1 MYTDD
6 AVLEAIGSLKSD
18 LINLKVDPGNV
29 EFLQSIKSQLN
40 TIFSD
45 SSCTEVIYTNN
56 TDKIFFGINVMPIF
70 KSPQQI
76 IDITMNNINFD
87 IGLYKVEFDS
97 KLFDNYTGLNID
109 EILSFLVHEVA
120 VLVINDTP
128 ARKARYYIDSYL
140 ANNDQTIKISDY
152 ISYIELLG
160 FGIKEAIRK
169 SISIFSDSKN
179 VPCQLDDALE
189 LTRFLQTGMNKLGNI
204 GDLWDKNV
212 NGSYNVIE
220 WTLRL
225 YKDILTYRI
234 PALHTLRRALTLTGS
249 EFDRIEITRL
259 IKRLGTID
267 DESLIQES
275 AIGTPKRKLY
285 DSIIKEEKYIS
296 EFPSMFDMLKTET
309 LACESVVDLQN
320 VLNTTNVLMMHIDN
334 YLESGNA
341 DSNMVPILETIYDK
355 SDTIRT
361 TIASKLPEL
370 I

>member
-1 MYTDD
+1 
-6 AVLEAIGSLKSD
+6 
-18 LINLKVDPGNV
+18 
-29 EFLQSIKSQLN
+29 
-40 TIFSD
+40 
-45 SSCTEVIYTNN
+45 
-56 TDKIFFGINVMPIF
+56 
-70 KSPQQI
+70 
-76 IDITMNNINFD
+76 
-87 IGLYKVEFDS
+87 
-97 KLFDNYTGLNID
+97 
-109 EILSFLVHEVA
+109 
-120 VLVINDTP
+120 
-128 ARKARYYIDSYL
+128 
-140 ANNDQTIKISDY
+140 
-152 ISYIELLG
+152 
-160 FGIKEAIRK
+160 
-169 SISIFSDSKN
+169 
-179 VPCQLDDALE
+179 
-189 LTRFLQTGMNKLGNI
+189 MNKLGNI